1 MKTKTTTRGN
11 EMRKNERIELKKQ
24 ARCNEKEAQ
33 RPVACVGVGRD
44 KTMCDDML
52 QALDRSSTTLCRARP
67 SRTSGFHVLR
77 DVLETADRWV
87 LQVVR
92 RHSAVDDTNKWE
104 SGRGRR

>member
-1 MKTKTTTRGN
+1 M
-11 EMRKNERIELKKQ
+11 KKQ
-24 ARCNEKEAQ
+24 SNEQRNNITDMKRKGENKREKNAAQ

-67 SRTSGFHVLR
+67 SRTSWFHVLH

>member
-1 MKTKTTTRGN
+1 M
-11 EMRKNERIELKKQ
+11 EKNERIELKKQ

-67 SRTSGFHVLR
+67 SRTSWFHVLH
-77 DVLETADRWV
+77 DVLETADRLV
-87 LQVVR
+87 LAGGPLSRRGRR
-92 RHSAVDDTNKWE
+92 RHQRE